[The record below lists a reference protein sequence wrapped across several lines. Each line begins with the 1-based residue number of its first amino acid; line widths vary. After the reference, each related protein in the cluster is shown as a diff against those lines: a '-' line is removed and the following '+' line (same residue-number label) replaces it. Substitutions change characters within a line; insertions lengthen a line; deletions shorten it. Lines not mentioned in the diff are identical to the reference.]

1 MVWLISLAA
10 VAAALVVW
18 LVPVPRI
25 HIPADDPDDPPPHFP
40 SLPTPTRTVTLA
52 VATLVAAQVLHVL
65 PPELWLLWAAYIAVG
80 APLVLVDALTTWLPR
95 RLHMVLV
102 ASMLPGLAWLGVA
115 EPRAAV
121 GALLGALAGFVV
133 LFVAWRV
140 GSGMG
145 FGDVR
150 LAAPMG
156 AAAGAGGLQPWFTA
170 LLAATVIG
178 AVWAILHAL
187 RRRTDKQLPGHFPY
201 GPALWLGPL
210 AGALF
215 SAA

>member
-10 VAAALVVW
+10 AAVSLVVW
-18 LVPVPRI
+18 LAAVPRI
-25 HIPADDPDDPPPHFP
+25 HIPADDPEDPPPHFP

-52 VATLVAAQVLHVL
+52 VATLVATQVLHVL
-65 PPELWLLWAAYIAVG
+65 PSDQWLLWAAYIAFGV
-80 APLVLVDALTTWLPR
+80 PLVLVDALTTWLPR

-102 ASMLPGLAWLGVA
+102 ASMLPGLAWLAVSQPGT
-115 EPRAAV
+115 AV
-121 GALLGALAGFVV
+121 GALLGAVAGFLV
-133 LFVAWRV
+133 LFVGWRV

-156 AAAGAGGLQPWFTA
+156 AAAGAGGVQFWFTS

-178 AVWAILHAL
+178 AVWAIIHAL
-187 RRRTDKQLPGHFPY
+187 RRRANQQLPGHFPY

-210 AGALF
+210 AGALL